1 MLFIRSFFLKLLKE
15 IFNELDIWRHHT
27 GDVYTCTAGDLGN
40 LYATAGDVE
49 IRNGGIN
56 RYRAQRNARASVP
69 VIMPRI
75 SHEVDWEVMSDT
87 VRKEIQQR
95 NTGIN
100 RETERLE
107 AQLQAK
113 LKTIELFEADIQ
125 IAKLERELLKI
136 KHVAVLPE
144 PETKKR
150 RRTKKQSET
159 VMVEDVSSKIPPQ
172 VYQLREALKGS
183 GLSVPVNDSARH

>member
-1 MLFIRSFFLKLLKE
+1 MNLIFGVIILAMFILALRVIWATCLQLLAVLK
-15 IFNELDIWRHHT
+15 
-27 GDVYTCTAGDLGN
+27 TAM
-40 LYATAGDVE
+40 VV
-49 IRNGGIN
+49 IH
-56 RYRAQRNARASVP
+56 RYRAQRNARISIP

-75 SHEVDWEVMSDT
+75 SHEVDWEVMSDKL
-87 VRKEIQQR
+87 RREIQQR

-113 LKTIELFEADIQ
+113 LKTIEIFEADIQ
-125 IAKLERELLKI
+125 IAKLERELIKI
-136 KHVAVLPE
+136 KPVAVLPE
-144 PETKKR
+144 PEVKKR
-150 RRTKKQSET
+150 RRTKKQSEAIL
-159 VMVEDVSSKIPPQ
+159 VQDIASKVPPQ